1 MLRRPP
7 RSTRTD
13 TLFPYTT
20 LFRSG
25 FQPYLRP
32 TGIFIGMSRA
42 IANGVNVG
50 QAGPA
55 ESIDID
61 AIAAACS
68 RSEQRRCFGND
79 ANADDDHVCGDS
91 FSARQKDG
99 RNTAIRLFQRLDHGP
114 CAQID
119 AMSAM
124 ISFVETRKR
133 LATNARPHAV
143 AGFKPCNLQ
152 LGRANG

>member
-1 MLRRPP
+1 
-7 RSTRTD
+7 
-13 TLFPYTT
+13 
-20 LFRSG
+20 
-25 FQPYLRP
+25 
-32 TGIFIGMSRA
+32 MSRA

-124 ISFVETRKR
+124 ISIYRKS
-133 LATNARPHAV
+133 AV
-143 AGFKPCNLQ
+143 QGKRVTFSVD
-152 LGRANG
+152 LGGRRYIQKKKK

>member
-1 MLRRPP
+1 MRI
-7 RSTRTD
+7 SD
-13 TLFPYTT
+13 WSSDVCSSD
-20 LFRSG
+20 LFRLVIGVLYG

-91 FSARQKDG
+91 FSARQKAG
-99 RNTAIRLFQRLDHGP
+99 RSEEHTSELQSLMRLSYSVFCFIYHF
-114 CAQID
+114 I
-119 AMSAM
+119 
-124 ISFVETRKR
+124 F
-133 LATNARPHAV
+133 
-143 AGFKPCNLQ
+143 
-152 LGRANG
+152 